1 MASYSDYSGVSKL
14 EDEADDIN
22 EIEGSESDDED
33 NISDEKIED
42 DYDQEDNPQA
52 AELEKNNNNDS
63 DDIEFDS
70 GKLINILKAQ
80 GLDSADMVFD
90 MDSDVINTASKVD
103 VDNAA
108 IGVESIDM
116 SKLSVEDQYNSN
128 TLKGDVKGVS
138 CANVHVQLDEVDND
152 DRDSFYDS
160 SNDSDDYDSDNGIE
174 QDEKEEKYNNEASSG
189 DKESDCDDEEHKN
202 NYMEAYLVSYK
213 NL

>member
-1 MASYSDYSGVSKL
+1 
-14 EDEADDIN
+14 
-22 EIEGSESDDED
+22 
-33 NISDEKIED
+33 
-42 DYDQEDNPQA
+42 
-52 AELEKNNNNDS
+52 
-63 DDIEFDS
+63 
-70 GKLINILKAQ
+70 
-80 GLDSADMVFD
+80 
-90 MDSDVINTASKVD
+90 
-103 VDNAA
+103 
-108 IGVESIDM
+108 
-116 SKLSVEDQYNSN
+116 VEDQYNSN

-174 QDEKEEKYNNEASSG
+174 QDEKEEKYNDEASSG